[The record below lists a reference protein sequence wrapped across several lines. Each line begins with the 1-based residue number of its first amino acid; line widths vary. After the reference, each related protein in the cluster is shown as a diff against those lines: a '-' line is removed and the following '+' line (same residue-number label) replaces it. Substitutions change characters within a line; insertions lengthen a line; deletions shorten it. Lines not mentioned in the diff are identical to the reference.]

1 MHLDAPGHFS
11 AGGRMTDE
19 LAAEDLVRP
28 VVVLDVRAHCAGDP
42 AYALSRAEVEEA
54 EDRDGAIPAGS
65 AVLVCTGW
73 DAYVGD
79 RTRYAGDGATPDFP
93 GIAPAAAELFV
104 ERGVAGIGIDTL
116 GVDPG
121 RAVDFPVHR
130 ITQRAGMW
138 HLEGAVNIHRV
149 PARGAWLVVGALPV
163 VECSGCPMVPCRRA
177 AAIAR
182 APQAP
187 YSTGAPRRSR
197 RNGTSGRRRGR
208 TRRPSRRAA
217 SRRLRSDRGPS
228 SRMRRAPRNRVP
240 RR

>member
-1 MHLDAPGHFS
+1 MCPYDSPLMLDFRVVDLTQPLGPATVLWPGSTPFAAVVDGEHAREGSYYRTLTLSEHSGTHLDAPGHFS

-54 EDRDGAIPAGS
+54 EDGDGAIPGGS

-79 RTRYAGDGATPDFP
+79 RTRYAGDDATPDFP
-93 GIAPAAAELFV
+93 GIAPDAAELFV

-121 RAVDFPVHR
+121 RAVDFPAHR
-130 ITQRAGMW
+130 ITQGAGMW

-163 VECSGCPMVPCRRA
+163 VEGSGCPVRA
-177 AAIAR
+177 FALV
-182 APQAP
+182 
-187 YSTGAPRRSR
+187 GSR
-197 RNGTSGRRRGR
+197 Q
-208 TRRPSRRAA
+208 
-217 SRRLRSDRGPS
+217 
-228 SRMRRAPRNRVP
+228 
-240 RR
+240 